1 MQGLRVQKFTLKST
15 LHLAYCHKAAKAAM
29 PHWKQQMPSC
39 SLNNMCAMLQ
49 YLQKG
54 TADQAG
60 NAGFILNP
68 HPSH

>member
-1 MQGLRVQKFTLKST
+1 
-15 LHLAYCHKAAKAAM
+15 
-29 PHWKQQMPSC
+29 
-39 SLNNMCAMLQ
+39 LQ